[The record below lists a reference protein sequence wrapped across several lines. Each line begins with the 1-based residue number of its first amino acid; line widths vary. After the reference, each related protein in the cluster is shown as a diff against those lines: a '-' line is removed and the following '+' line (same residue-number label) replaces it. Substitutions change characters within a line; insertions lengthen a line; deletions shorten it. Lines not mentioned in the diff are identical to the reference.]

1 MSAINAKASRKMKK
15 YAVLTREPRCF
26 LGSLA
31 FSWEQRKVSELAE
44 KTYGGGTP
52 STLNEAYWDGDI
64 PWIQSSDVVDGR
76 LFGVVPRKR
85 ITQYGLNNS
94 ATQLVPKNSIAII
107 TRVGVG
113 KLAFMPYSYATSQD
127 FLSLSKL
134 NAEPLF
140 TVYACYKKLQSE
152 LNAVQGTS
160 IKGITKDELLAKTV
174 MVPQYAE
181 QQQIGAFLSQLDNLI
196 TLHQRKFEKLTN
208 VKKSMLEKMFPQN
221 GCSYP
226 EIRFKGFTDAWEQRK
241 FSEITFLSGE
251 KNRENLPLESYSI
264 TNESGFVPQDEK
276 FENGGTMREANKRM
290 YYIVSPNS
298 FAYNPARINV
308 GSIGYQ
314 NTGKNVIVS
323 SLYEIFKTSD
333 DVDDRLLWHWFK
345 SPDFQKLIWQLQEG
359 GVRLYFYYDKL
370 CMGEVSLPSLE
381 EQRKIGKFFDTLD
394 NLITLHQRQAIVY
407 AVIRSIRKVILAE
420 RQYFAPPMV
429 RKSP

>member
-1 MSAINAKASRKMKK
+1 MPDAIIDTLEKAAQALADK
-15 YAVLTREPRCF
+15 YAVTYLELDEQIQKSEQVLSSMMDDLT
-26 LGSLA
+26 GS
-31 FSWEQRKVSELAE
+31 EYDMKGLAE
-44 KTYGGGTP
+44 FKA
-52 STLNEAYWDGDI
+52 LLKGD
-64 PWIQSSDVVDGR
+64 
-76 LFGVVPRKR
+76 
-85 ITQYGLNNS
+85 
-94 ATQLVPKNSIAII
+94 A
-107 TRVGVG
+107 
-113 KLAFMPYSYATSQD
+113 
-127 FLSLSKL
+127 
-134 NAEPLF
+134 
-140 TVYACYKKLQSE
+140 
-152 LNAVQGTS
+152 
-160 IKGITKDELLAKTV
+160 
-174 MVPQYAE
+174 
-181 QQQIGAFLSQLDNLI
+181 
-196 TLHQRKFEKLTN
+196 N
-208 VKKSMLEKMFPQN
+208 VKKSMLEKMFPRN
-221 GCSYP
+221 GSCYP
-226 EIRFKGFTDAWEQRK
+226 EIRFKGFTDPWAQRK

-276 FENGGTMREANKRM
+276 FGNGGTMREADKRM

-394 NLITLHQRQAIVY
+394 NLITLHQCELEKLQ
-407 AVIRSIRKVILAE
+407 SIK
-420 RQYFAPPMV
+420 
-429 RKSP
+429 KSLLEKMFV

>member
-1 MSAINAKASRKMKK
+1 MPQDEKFENGGTMREANKRMYYIVSPNSFAYNPARINVGSIGYQNTGKNVIVSSLYEIFKTSDDVDDRLLWHWFKSPDFQKLIWQLQEGGVRLYFYYDKLCMGEVSLPSLEEQRKIGKFFDTLDNLITLHQRQPFLHSPPDISLI
-15 YAVLTREPRCF
+15 VQLTPPF
-26 LGSLA
+26 YT

-196 TLHQRKFEKLTN
+196 TLHQR
-208 VKKSMLEKMFPQN
+208 
-221 GCSYP
+221 
-226 EIRFKGFTDAWEQRK
+226 
-241 FSEITFLSGE
+241 
-251 KNRENLPLESYSI
+251 
-264 TNESGFVPQDEK
+264 
-276 FENGGTMREANKRM
+276 
-290 YYIVSPNS
+290 
-298 FAYNPARINV
+298 
-308 GSIGYQ
+308 
-314 NTGKNVIVS
+314 
-323 SLYEIFKTSD
+323 
-333 DVDDRLLWHWFK
+333 
-345 SPDFQKLIWQLQEG
+345 
-359 GVRLYFYYDKL
+359 
-370 CMGEVSLPSLE
+370 
-381 EQRKIGKFFDTLD
+381 
-394 NLITLHQRQAIVY
+394 QAIVY

>member
-1 MSAINAKASRKMKK
+1 MSKTEIPSIRF
-15 YAVLTREPRCF
+15 RGF
-26 LGSLA
+26 DDD
-31 FSWEQRKVSELAE
+31 WEQRKL
-44 KTYGGGTP
+44 
-52 STLNEAYWDGDI
+52 GDI
-64 PWIQSSDVVDGR
+64 IIEYKETVDSDCTLPILTSSKTEGVILQEEHFGRKQQHDITGYNILPRNYCTYRNRSDGVDFTFNINKCCDKGIISKFYPVFSGKNCDV
-76 LFGVVPRKR
+76 F
-85 ITQYGLNNS
+85 
-94 ATQLVPKNSIAII
+94 
-107 TRVGVG
+107 
-113 KLAFMPYSYATSQD
+113 
-127 FLSLSKL
+127 FLSLVL
-134 NAEPLF
+134 NNIDEVVREIAYTCTGTGQKVLSF
-140 TVYACYKKLQSE
+140 WDLQQMKVRAPSF
-152 LNAVQGTS
+152 
-160 IKGITKDELLAKTV
+160 DEQKEIAA
-174 MVPQYAE
+174 YFE
-181 QQQIGAFLSQLDNLI
+181 DLDHLV

-208 VKKSMLEKMFPQN
+208 VKKSMLEKMFPRN
-221 GCSYP
+221 GSCYP
-226 EIRFKGFTDAWEQRK
+226 EIRFKGFTDPWEQRK

-276 FENGGTMREANKRM
+276 FENGGTMREADKRM

-394 NLITLHQRQAIVY
+394 NLITLHQRELEKLQ
-407 AVIRSIRKVILAE
+407 SIKKALLEKMFV
-420 RQYFAPPMV
+420 
-429 RKSP
+429 